1 MAASERYNTRFEDAL
16 ARRLGVEFL
25 ERPTGRR
32 DLRPV
37 REIDGVPPDLLQ
49 HFSRRRAAIEQRYA
63 ELRRAYRAAHGREP
77 DRSTQI
83 QLAQQATLET
93 REAKG
98 VGRTLAEQVAD
109 RERGEAD
116 GVGRQNDR
124 RAILVEQLGY
134 AVPVLVRQRLQDL
147 KLGPFKRMLDL
158 GCGTGLTGG
167 TLRDMVDD
175 ITGIDISENM
185 VEIAHEKDLYE
196 TLYVAEVEDF
206 LEDNDDEA
214 FDLVTAT
221 DVLPYLGALE
231 PLFFGA
237 AENMVEG
244 GIFVFSSETLPEEVF
259 AGRSYM
265 VGPHQRFA
273 HAETYV
279 RERLAATGFDLIEI
293 SEINVRMQ
301 DGNPTPGHLV
311 IARLKG

>member
-1 MAASERYNTRFEDAL
+1 MSKIDEEALAEAYNRALELEKAGEIDAAVAAYHQVLEIDPEDHGGAAVRIAAMGRGDTPSKAPDAYVETLFDQHADSFED
-16 ARRLGVEFL
+16 
-25 ERPTGRR
+25 
-32 DLRPV
+32 
-37 REIDGVPPDLLQ
+37 
-49 HFSRRRAAIEQRYA
+49 
-63 ELRRAYRAAHGREP
+63 
-77 DRSTQI
+77 
-83 QLAQQATLET
+83 
-93 REAKG
+93 
-98 VGRTLAEQVAD
+98 
-109 RERGEAD
+109 
-116 GVGRQNDR
+116 
-124 RAILVEQLGY
+124 ILVEQLGY

-167 TLRDMVDD
+167 TLRDMVED

-231 PLFFGA
+231 PIFFGA
-237 AENMVEG
+237 AENMVAG
-244 GIFVFSSETLPEEVF
+244 GIFVFSSETLPDDAF
-259 AGRSYM
+259 AGRPYM
-265 VGPHQRFA
+265 VGPNHRFA
-273 HAETYV
+273 HAETYI
-279 RERLAATGFDLIEI
+279 RERLTETGFEVVEI